1 MSDAASTDIGMFRM
15 PSREIRRQFLIAL
28 SLVLV
33 TTAAIASLFI
43 VRGVD
48 AQMRDVQHT
57 YEVRRQA
64 GALIQSLTDAET
76 GQRGFLLTQD
86 RAYLEPY
93 QLAVASLDTT
103 YRNLMTLVADMP
115 HQKSQI
121 GAIAESIEQKR
132 AEMATTIT
140 MAGDGR
146 LPEALSILRTDT
158 GRTLMTTI
166 RETLLAF
173 IAEEDAK
180 LLDRNDGVDAAR
192 LWLIATIILALGGAA
207 LLAYALLSTSQRQ
220 VLSLAQTSSELAS
233 MNAELER
240 RVQARTAELEESRA
254 HAERERARVELLLQ
268 DTNHRVGNSLAT
280 VSSLLG
286 LQVART
292 RSAEVRSALESA
304 QNRVHAIASGHRR
317 LRLGSDFETVNA
329 AEFIKAVV
337 DDLRVTQAA
346 GRDVAFETNVE
357 PLVIHGRDATTLGI
371 IVGELVI
378 NALKHA
384 FPDGG
389 AGTISTG
396 FSRGT
401 DGAPVLVVE
410 DDGRGIDPEVLHAE
424 TGLGA
429 MIIRQLA
436 TQFGGEPS
444 YAARE
449 GGGTRFTL
457 KLPNLK
463 AGGVVLDAVRGP

>member
-1 MSDAASTDIGMFRM
+1 MSDMTSTGVAAFRM
-15 PSREIRRQFLIAL
+15 PRKEIRRQLVIVL

-33 TTAAIASLFI
+33 VTAAIASLFI

-64 GALIQSLTDAET
+64 GELIQALTDAET

-93 QLAVASLDTT
+93 QLAVASLDST
-103 YRNLMTLVADMP
+103 YRNLMTLVSDTP
-115 HQKSQI
+115 GQKSRI
-121 GAIAESIEQKR
+121 GGIAESIEQKR
-132 AEMATTIT
+132 SEMATTIT

-146 LPEALSILRTDT
+146 LPEALSILRTDA
-158 GRTLMTTI
+158 GRTLMTSI
-166 RETLLAF
+166 RDTLRGF

-180 LLDRNDGVDAAR
+180 LLDRNSGVDAAR
-192 LWLIATIILALGGAA
+192 LWLIATIIVALGGAA
-207 LLAYALLSTSQRQ
+207 ILTYALLSTSQRQ
-220 VLSLAQTSSELAS
+220 VLSLAQASTELAS
-233 MNAELER
+233 TNAELER
-240 RVQARTAELEESRA
+240 RVQARTVEVEESRA

-268 DTNHRVGNSLAT
+268 DTNHRIGNSLAT

-286 LQVART
+286 LQVARS
-292 RSAEVRSALESA
+292 RSSEVRAALESA

-317 LRLGSDFETVNA
+317 LRLGSDLETVNA
-329 AEFIKAVV
+329 AEFLEAVI
-337 DDLRVTQAA
+337 DDLHETQAA
-346 GRDVAFETNVE
+346 GRHVAFETNVE

-384 FPDGG
+384 FPDGS

-396 FSRGT
+396 FSRDAT
-401 DGAPVLVVE
+401 GAPVLVVE
-410 DDGRGIDPEVLHAE
+410 DDGRGIDPEAFNAE

-436 TQFGGEPS
+436 TQFGGEPN

-449 GGGTRFTL
+449 GGGTRISL

-463 AGGVVLDAVRGP
+463 AEGVVLDAVRGT